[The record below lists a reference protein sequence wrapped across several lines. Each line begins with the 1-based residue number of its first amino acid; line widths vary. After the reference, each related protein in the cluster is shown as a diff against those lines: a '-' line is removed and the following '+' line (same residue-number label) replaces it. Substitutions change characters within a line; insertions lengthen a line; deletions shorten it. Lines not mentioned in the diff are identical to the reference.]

1 VTASS
6 GQSESAPGGQNES
19 VPTAPASSPPA
30 PVPSEDVAVPVSVR
44 LGAVIPPE
52 DPEDWTRPLTWVAA
66 LGMLLAPLVAL
77 VWFALWQPSTSDAA
91 APGTWLLA
99 AAVVVGGVMTGVTQI
114 GAARAAAGTLG
125 AGLLG
130 SLLTVIVGAATA
142 GQRQVGVASPTMT
155 HAVFAVVAGL
165 AGVVAAATLMPAL
178 ARLRSRW
185 RRGLAPGAIG
195 IAVAAL
201 VVQLLF
207 SR

>member
-1 VTASS
+1 
-6 GQSESAPGGQNES
+6 
-19 VPTAPASSPPA
+19 
-30 PVPSEDVAVPVSVR
+30 
-44 LGAVIPPE
+44 
-52 DPEDWTRPLTWVAA
+52 
-66 LGMLLAPLVAL
+66 MLFAPLVAL
-77 VWFALWQPSTSDAA
+77 VWFGLWQPATSDAA
-91 APGTWLLA
+91 LPGTWLLA

-114 GAARAAAGTLG
+114 GAGRAAAGTLG

-142 GQRQVGVASPTMT
+142 GQRQVGIASPTMT
-155 HAVFAVVAGL
+155 HTFFAVVAGL

-185 RRGLAPGAIG
+185 RRGLAPSAIG
-195 IAVAAL
+195 IVVAAL